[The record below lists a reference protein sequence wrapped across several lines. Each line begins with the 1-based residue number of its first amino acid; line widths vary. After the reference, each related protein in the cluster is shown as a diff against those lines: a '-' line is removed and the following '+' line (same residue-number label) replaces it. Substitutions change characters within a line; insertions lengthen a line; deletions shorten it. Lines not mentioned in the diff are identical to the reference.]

1 LSYIVP
7 ECCMKDK
14 IVLITGST
22 DGIGRQT
29 ALELACRGAHVILHG
44 RNPERG
50 KAAQEAIG
58 AASGNP
64 QVDLLLADLSSQRQI
79 RHLADE
85 IHEGYDH
92 LDVLINNAGVNTT
105 ERTLTEDGLE
115 MTFAVNYL
123 APFLL
128 TYLLLDLLKKSAPSR
143 IITVSSKAHMRTTL
157 DFDNLQSEKNFNGS
171 HAYALSKLG
180 NILFTFELAGQLS
193 GSGVT
198 VNCLHPGVIDT
209 KMMRLGFSYPHGADV
224 EKGAETPVY
233 LATSP
238 EVANV
243 TGQYFEDKR
252 PAPTSPLSHDIA
264 LRKKFWAVSEQLCGI
279 K

>member
-1 LSYIVP
+1 
-7 ECCMKDK
+7 MA
-14 IVLITGST
+14 G
-22 DGIGRQT
+22 
-29 ALELACRGAHVILHG
+29 
-44 RNPERG
+44 
-50 KAAQEAIG
+50 
-58 AASGNP
+58 
-64 QVDLLLADLSSQRQI
+64 
-79 RHLADE
+79 E
-85 IHEGYDH
+85 IHERYDH
-92 LDVLINNAGVNTT
+92 LHVLINNAGVSMT
-105 ERTLTEDGLE
+105 ERVLTEDGME

-128 TYLLLDLLKKSAPSR
+128 THLLLDLLKKSAPSR

-157 DFDNLQSEKNFNGS
+157 DFDNLQGEKSFNGS

-180 NILFTFELAGQLS
+180 NILFTFELAGRLS

-198 VNCLHPGVIDT
+198 ANCLHPGVIDT
-209 KMMRLGFSYPHGADV
+209 KMMRQGFSYPHGADV

-238 EVANV
+238 DVASM

-252 PAPTSPLSHDIA
+252 PAPTSPLSHDIP

>member
-1 LSYIVP
+1 
-7 ECCMKDK
+7 MKDK

-44 RNPERG
+44 RNAERG
-50 KAAQEAIG
+50 RAAQEAIR
-58 AASGNP
+58 AASGNL
-64 QVDLLLADLSSQRQI
+64 QVDLLLADLSSQQQI
-79 RHLADE
+79 RRMAAE
-85 IHEGYDH
+85 VHERYDH
-92 LDVLINNAGVNTT
+92 LHILINNAGVSTT

-157 DFDNLQSEKNFNGS
+157 DFDNLQGEKSFNCS

-180 NILFTFELAGQLS
+180 NILFTFELAGRLS

-209 KMMRLGFSYPHGADV
+209 KMMRLGFSYMHGADV

>member
-1 LSYIVP
+1 MRLNAA
-7 ECCMKDK
+7 MKDK
-14 IVLITGST
+14 IILITGST

-44 RNPERG
+44 RNVERG
-50 KAAQEAIG
+50 MAAQEAIRT
-58 AASGNP
+58 ASGNA
-64 QVDLLLADLSSQRQI
+64 QVDLILADLSSQKQI
-79 RHLADE
+79 RRMADE
-85 IHEGYDH
+85 IHERYNH
-92 LDVLINNAGVNTT
+92 LHVLINNAGICMT
-105 ERTLTEDGLE
+105 ERVLTEDGLE

-128 TYLLLDLLKKSAPSR
+128 THLLLDLLKKSASSR
-143 IITVSSKAHMRTTL
+143 IINVSSKAHMRTTL
-157 DFDNLQSEKNFNGS
+157 DFDNLQGEKSFNGS

-180 NILFTFELAGQLS
+180 NILFTFELAGRLS

-209 KMMRLGFSYPHGADV
+209 KMMRQGFGYPHGADV

-233 LATSP
+233 LAASS

-264 LRKKFWAVSEQLCGI
+264 LRKKFWAASEQLCGI